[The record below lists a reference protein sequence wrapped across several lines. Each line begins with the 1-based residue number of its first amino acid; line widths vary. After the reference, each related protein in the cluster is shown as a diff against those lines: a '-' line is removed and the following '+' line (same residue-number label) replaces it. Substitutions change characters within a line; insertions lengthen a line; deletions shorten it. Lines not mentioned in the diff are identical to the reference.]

1 MIDELKSDLS
11 REQPKSDR
19 APVRIF
25 ISTGEVSGDLQ
36 GALLITALQRQAI
49 LAGLEIEIV
58 ALGGAQM
65 AKAGA
70 TLIGDTAIIGA
81 MGALELIP
89 FILPT
94 FRLQRQAIA
103 SLKQQ
108 PPDIVVL
115 IDYMGSNL
123 KIGTYMYEQMPQVP
137 IVYYIAPQVWV
148 WSPNPTDATRIV
160 KITDK
165 LLAIFPAEA
174 RFFQQRG
181 AKVSWVGHPLVDK
194 MQNAPSKAAA
204 RALLNIPPEQTAIA
218 LIPASRRQELKYLLP
233 PMFQAAK
240 QIQAQM
246 PNVHF
251 WIPLALEAYR
261 QQIEREIARY
271 GLSATVV
278 SGQTTEAI
286 AASDLAITKSGTVN
300 LEIALL
306 NVPQVVIYRVN
317 RLTFALA
324 QLFKFSIPFM
334 SPPNLVEM
342 KSIVPELL
350 QDRATPEN
358 IVKESLELLQNP
370 QRRQETIAAYAQ
382 MRVSLGEVGVCDRA
396 AQEILQLLEV
406 KSKE

>member
-1 MIDELKSDLS
+1 M
-11 REQPKSDR
+11 R
-19 APVRIF
+19 VF

-36 GALLITALQRQAI
+36 GALLVTALYRQA
-49 LAGLEIEIV
+49 ARMGLKLEIV

-65 AKAGA
+65 AEAGA
-70 TLIGDTAIIGA
+70 TLIGDTASIGA

-94 FRLQRQAIA
+94 FRLQKQAIA

-108 PPDIVVL
+108 PPDLVVL

-123 KIGTYMYEQMPQVP
+123 KIGTYLYKQLPQVP
-137 IVYYIAPQVWV
+137 IAYYIAPQVWV

-160 KITDK
+160 EITDK

-174 RFFQQRG
+174 RYFQQRG

-194 MQNAPSKAAA
+194 LQNAPSKAAA
-204 RALLNIPPEQTAIA
+204 RSILNIPPEQTAIA

-233 PMFQAAK
+233 PMFAAAK
-240 QIQAQM
+240 QIQAQL

-251 WIPLALEAYR
+251 WIPLALETYR
-261 QQIEREIARY
+261 AQIEKEIARY
-271 GLSATVV
+271 SLNATIV
-278 SGQTTEAI
+278 SGQTIEAI

-306 NVPQVVIYRVN
+306 NVPQVVIYRVS

-342 KSIVPELL
+342 KPIVPELL
-350 QDRATPEN
+350 QDLATPEN

-370 QRRQETIAAYAQ
+370 QRRQETIDAYAQ

-406 KSKE
+406 ESKE

>member
-1 MIDELKSDLS
+1 MIDEVKSDLPCQ
-11 REQPKSDR
+11 QPKSNR
-19 APVRIF
+19 APIRIF

-36 GALLITALQRQAI
+36 GALLVSALQRQA
-49 LAGLEIEIV
+49 AHTGLEVEIV
-58 ALGGAQM
+58 ALGGSQM
-65 AKAGA
+65 AAAGA
-70 TLIGDTAIIGA
+70 TLIGNTASIGSI
-81 MGALELIP
+81 GALELIP

-94 FRLQRQAIA
+94 FRLQNQAIA
-103 SLKQQ
+103 ALNQQ
-108 PPDIVVL
+108 PPDLVVL

-123 KIGTYMYEQMPQVP
+123 KIGTYIYKQMPQVP
-137 IVYYIAPQVWV
+137 LAYYIAPQVWV
-148 WSPNPTDATRIV
+148 WSPNPSDTNRII

-174 RFFQQRG
+174 RYFQQRG

-194 MQNAPSKAAA
+194 MQNAPSREAA

-233 PMFQAAK
+233 SMFQAAK
-240 QIQAQM
+240 QIQAQL
-246 PNVHF
+246 PHVHF
-251 WIPLALEAYR
+251 WIPLALETYR
-261 QQIEREIARY
+261 QHIEREIARY
-271 GLSATVV
+271 GLSATIV
-278 SGQTTEAI
+278 SGQAIEAI

-306 NVPQVVIYRVN
+306 NVPQVVIYRVS

-324 QLFKFSIPFM
+324 RLFKFSIPFM

-342 KSIVPELL
+342 KPIVPELL
-350 QDRATPEN
+350 QDLATPEN
-358 IVKESLELLQNP
+358 IVKESLELLQNS
-370 QRRQETIAAYAQ
+370 QRRQETLAAYAQ